1 MSEQTQDDGRQ
12 MEGVTGAPLGPRDDD
27 RSEAEQA
34 AHGGGIDL
42 GDAVS
47 DVAAGN
53 DEPQPQRDD
62 DPMG

>member
-1 MSEQTQDDGRQ
+1 MSENDERQ
-12 MEGVTGAPLGPRDDD
+12 VEGATGAPLAEHTDD
-27 RSEAEQA
+27 RSAGEQL

-47 DVAAGN
+47 DVAAGD
-53 DEPQPQRDD
+53 DEPQPQRGE

>member
-1 MSEQTQDDGRQ
+1 MTDSRHGDDRQT
-12 MEGVTGAPLGPRDDD
+12 EGATGAPLGPRDDE

-47 DVAAGN
+47 DVAADG
-53 DEPQPQRDD
+53 DKPQPQRGD